1 MALAADRPP
10 IEVREHLAHLA
21 GSASR
26 VEALVAEHRGDLSR
40 IRTIPLP
47 GKGPAGKKADFLV
60 LFAPGRVEAVKLV
73 EGDTEIRA
81 LSSALLKIPANAV
94 FPDETPAK
102 ILRRGI
108 AACGP
113 SGACSFTLLLP
124 EDAKPV
130 K

>member
-1 MALAADRPP
+1 
-10 IEVREHLAHLA
+10 
-21 GSASR
+21 
-26 VEALVAEHRGDLSR
+26 
-40 IRTIPLP
+40 
-47 GKGPAGKKADFLV
+47 
-60 LFAPGRVEAVKLV
+60 
-73 EGDTEIRA
+73 
-81 LSSALLKIPANAV
+81 V
-94 FPDETPAK
+94 FPDDTPAK